1 MKDAAQ
7 DVVQGE
13 VEGVLGAT
21 ENGSVTVL
29 VVVSIVILQR
39 RNPRRAHALYSPR
52 LTLGDT

>member
-1 MKDAAQ
+1 VKDAAQ

-39 RNPRRAHALYSPR
+39 RNPRRAHALCSPR
-52 LTLGDT
+52 LTFGDT

>member
-1 MKDAAQ
+1 VKDAAQ

-29 VVVSIVILQR
+29 VVILQR